1 VMNLKAKQKYMLSVV
16 EEAIMN
22 PDLAG
27 YRGGRIEVIEGDS
40 PYSRYEGRF
49 LLPEEIYE
57 KFREALDFYEGDKRI
72 YIKMDYPDEVAKEV
86 KKGD

>member
-1 VMNLKAKQKYMLSVV
+1 MKAKQKYMLSVV

-40 PYSRYEGRF
+40 P
-49 LLPEEIYE
+49 
-57 KFREALDFYEGDKRI
+57 
-72 YIKMDYPDEVAKEV
+72 
-86 KKGD
+86 